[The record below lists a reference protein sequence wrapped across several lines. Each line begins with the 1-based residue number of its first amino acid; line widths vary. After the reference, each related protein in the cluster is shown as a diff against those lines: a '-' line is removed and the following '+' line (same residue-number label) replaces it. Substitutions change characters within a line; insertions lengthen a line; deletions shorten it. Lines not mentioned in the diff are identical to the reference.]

1 MNPKSTRT
9 SITIA
14 VISCKCTRICRC
26 KYGWC
31 LTLYSCQVF
40 ARLCRDGYMNSPV
53 ILKDRPLGVRQK
65 LEPSRQQDSE
75 DSRFTFS
82 KVISN
87 SIFAKGEPRTGSLDP
102 LFQQKRSLGCFQE
115 NQIQG
120 VYQPIIRGTFERY
133 ERQEAIR
140 VQFKKYGDFEE
151 ICFPY
156 NEDRSSI
163 DQEIKA
169 CGTKV
174 YEELKL
180 KTRLYQDPPAA
191 KATKT
196 PKTLTTGPQQST
208 TSMRR
213 RVGSPARVP
222 TSPQLVA
229 ATRTRT
235 VTKPNKDAVPAEN
248 PNTQSL
254 VPATSLYTRTESPA
268 LRRQAKSRSLVK
280 QPPSPTSPP
289 AAARRGPRSATRAL
303 SPTARVAADS
313 SQEIAQKAPP
323 IRDSDLTPEPA
334 KDATSPVGS
343 TNSQPAKGAV
353 ATKVVNSQ
361 RANTPQRRTRKALAV
376 S

>member
-1 MNPKSTRT
+1 MFATL
-9 SITIA
+9 
-14 VISCKCTRICRC
+14 CTN
-26 KYGWC
+26 
-31 LTLYSCQVF
+31 
-40 ARLCRDGYMNSPV
+40 GYIESPV
-53 ILKDRPLGVRQK
+53 ILKARPLGVQQK
-65 LEPSRQQDSE
+65 LELPRQQDSE
-75 DSRFTFS
+75 DYRFTFS

-87 SIFAKGEPRTGSLDP
+87 LIFAQGEPEIARDDP
-102 LFQQKRSLGCFQE
+102 LYSEKKKQGVFQKDH
-115 NQIQG
+115 IQG
-120 VYQPIIRGTFERY
+120 VYQPIIRGKFHRH
-133 ERQEAIR
+133 ERQKAIR
-140 VQFKKYGDFEE
+140 VQFEKWGEFEE

-163 DQEIKA
+163 EQEIKA

-191 KATKT
+191 EATKT
-196 PKTLTTGPQQST
+196 PKTRTTGPQQST
-208 TSMRR
+208 TSVRR
-213 RVGSPARVP
+213 RVVSPVP
-222 TSPQLVA
+222 TPPQLVT
-229 ATRTRT
+229 ATRTRKA
-235 VTKPNKDAVPAEN
+235 TKPNKDAVPAEN
-248 PNTQSL
+248 PNTKSS
-254 VPATSLYTRTESPA
+254 VPATSLCTRTESPA

-313 SQEIAQKAPP
+313 SQEIAQKSTP

-334 KDATSPVGS
+334 KDATSPTVGS

-353 ATKVVNSQ
+353 ATKVANPQ
-361 RANTPQRRTRKALAV
+361 RANTSHRRTRKALAV